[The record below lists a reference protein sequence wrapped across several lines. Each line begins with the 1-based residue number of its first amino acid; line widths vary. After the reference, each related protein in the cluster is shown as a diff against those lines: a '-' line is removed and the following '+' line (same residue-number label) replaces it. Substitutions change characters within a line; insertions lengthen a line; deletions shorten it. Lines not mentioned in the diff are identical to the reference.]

1 MGQRE
6 VWFGRIAAVG
16 LLAAG
21 VGTLTNTTDDPY
33 PASAGYGY
41 RNCDE
46 LVAAVRPR
54 VLEAAAAQVR
64 AGSGPAPTDP
74 MFDATGIAGPTRT
87 DIVVP
92 ARPIGVDGTRLV
104 RLRRPDLLEVIDL
117 TDRSGRRRA
126 TLQLGGLRGS
136 ELLVLP
142 NHRVLVLGSA
152 SGGLPDAALL
162 LVDTSDPMRP
172 VLRQSAVLTGALGP
186 AWLEPHGVVRLALA
200 GRPAGLRGRDGG
212 APRPFDWTLD
222 RTATAADLLPRI
234 EVRDPNGATLT
245 GRPLVDC
252 GAVWLP
258 DADSGAGLFTVASF
272 AGDGDG
278 LLASG
283 RGSAV
288 LGHGTHVEPVDEYS
302 AVLATRR
309 PGDLTSTQ
317 LDQIGLAQT
326 GTSDGLCCSPLQRAD
341 SGGLPGE
348 ATAVVFTGRSAWV
361 FTRNDLAG
369 AVEHRV
375 TEVAADYT
383 STRRSLALEAADSR
397 AAALTPFGWETIVT
411 VGTPDG
417 NSATYR
423 LDEGAPPGVGA
434 GSPLLTSADAQQFVV
449 LPNLKTR
456 PAATPSYARAK
467 VLALRSDAKGAL
479 MASVLF
485 ARDDGGRFDDAVPY
499 FHRVHSGPI
508 DRIADDVVVTGRFGR
523 YVVGPDKVVV
533 AAERACRA
541 VRGCTPGPV
550 LLSLAVAR
558 DRTVATLGRIDLD
571 DEVREV
577 FAMGKDVLVVTT
589 TEALVLTPAL
599 TVRHRVAL
607 GRP

>member
-1 MGQRE
+1 MRQSE
-6 VWFGRIAAVG
+6 VWSGRIAAVG

-21 VGTLTNTTDDPY
+21 LGTLTNSPDDPY

-41 RNCDE
+41 RNCEE

-64 AGSGPAPTDP
+64 ASSGPTPTDP
-74 MFDATGIAGPTRT
+74 MFDATGIAGPSRT

-92 ARPIGVDGTRLV
+92 ARSVGVDGNRLV

-117 TDRSGRRRA
+117 ADRSGRRRA
-126 TLQLGGLRGS
+126 TLRLDGLRGGS
-136 ELLVLP
+136 GMLVLP

-152 SGGLPDAALL
+152 SGALPDAMLL

-186 AWLEPHGVVRLALA
+186 AWLEPQGVVRVALA

-212 APRPFDWTLD
+212 TPRPFDWTLD

-288 LGHGTHVEPVDEYS
+288 LGHGTHVEPVDEYF

-317 LDQIGLAQT
+317 LDQVALAQA
-326 GTSDGLCCSPLQRAD
+326 SDGSCCSPLQRAD

-348 ATAVVFTGRSAWV
+348 ATAVAFTGRSAWV
-361 FTRNDLAG
+361 LTRRDLAG

-383 STRRSLALEAADSR
+383 STRRSLALDATALTG

-411 VGTPDG
+411 VRTPDG

-423 LDEGAPPGVGA
+423 LDEAAPAGVGA
-434 GSPLLTSADAQQFVV
+434 GSPLLTSAGAQQIVM

-456 PAATPSYARAK
+456 PAATPSYARAE
-467 VLALRSDAKGAL
+467 VLALRSDAQGAL
-479 MASVLF
+479 IASVLF
-485 ARDDGGRFDDAVPY
+485 ARNDGGRLDYAVPY

-508 DRIADDVVVTGRFGR
+508 GRIADDVVVTGRFAR
-523 YVVGPDKVVV
+523 YLVGPDKVVV
-533 AAERACRA
+533 VAERACRA
-541 VRGCTPGPV
+541 ARGCTPGPV
-550 LLSLAVAR
+550 LLSLSVAR
-558 DRTVATLGRIDLD
+558 DRTVATLGRMGLD

-577 FAMGKDVLVVTT
+577 FAIGKDVLVVTT

-599 TVRHRVAL
+599 TVRHRVPL